1 MTEAEGRE
9 WAQAHGLYFIEAS
22 AKTAVN
28 VEQVGV
34 ALHQPTATDWHAD
47 ALLWLTDWLRLGRRS
62 R

>member
-1 MTEAEGRE
+1 LLLRRDREVTEAEGRE

-34 ALHQPTATDWHAD
+34 ALLRPTVA
-47 ALLWLTDWLRLGRRS
+47 G
-62 R
+62 